1 MNIVSFVPLLSD
13 PESVVSKF
21 CAKSIKIPVSVEL
34 VYLPFVL
41 FKYKVEMTRFFAGKK
56 TEQGLILADMLQGV
70 PMNIKREVSFEVKA
84 GLQEYFKSFF
94 PLSRLRDEKR
104 AEAIAVEAVEVPDE
118 QVLPMILD
126 EALAVD
132 RGRRLLR
139 YELMRLAGNLRYR
152 RFEISPFPETKVVYY
167 PYWLVYY
174 RNRQGQMQF
183 NVIDG
188 VSGQKESGDVV
199 TSLKMGLVR
208 KHPGS
213 LSDVFLRG
221 ENKN

>member
-1 MNIVSFVPLLSD
+1 
-13 PESVVSKF
+13 
-21 CAKSIKIPVSVEL
+21 
-34 VYLPFVL
+34 
-41 FKYKVEMTRFFAGKK
+41 MTRFFAGKK
-56 TEQGLILADMLQGV
+56 IEEGLILADMLQGV
-70 PMNIKREVSFEVKA
+70 PMNIKREISFEFKA

-94 PLSRLRDEKR
+94 RLSRLRDEKR
-104 AEAIAVEAVEVPDE
+104 AEAIGVEAIEVPGE

-139 YELMRLAGNLRYR
+139 YELMRLTGNLRYR
-152 RFEISPFPETKVVYY
+152 RFEILPFPETKIVYY

-188 VSGQKESGDVV
+188 VSGQKESGEVV

-208 KHPGS
+208 KHSGS
-213 LSDVFLRG
+213 LSDFFSEEKIKIEKKEIKLRP
-221 ENKN
+221 